1 MTVDTATPP
10 AAAPAAGGT
19 RAAPRPA
26 VARPAAALS
35 SKDALRRLFG
45 RGALFTM
52 AMAVQMVSALLVV
65 PIVTRLISV
74 DAYGRVAAALVAYS
88 AVSIVAAAGLPE
100 AASRTFF
107 RDDDHGP
114 RDAHRLVVL
123 TAAAAV
129 TVALVADLTGR
140 LWAPAFS
147 LDYGAEVR
155 LAVWGGGALAV
166 LLTTQSLLR
175 AADRVWSFL
184 ALASVASL
192 GAQGLGLALT
202 AVYGTPTA
210 YLTGLCAGT
219 ATAALLGVVL
229 SGSLGHGLPT
239 RGLARQAV
247 DLGLPLVPHS
257 LAIFLL
263 LAVDRVAI
271 AATLGLGATGR
282 YQVAYAV
289 GGVGVSLVTAVNQA
303 WIPLLL
309 GADPE
314 RRWRIL
320 ASTANAVHRFCAAA
334 AGALA
339 LIVPLGL
346 IVAAPPSYDRTELV
360 PVAAIVAFSILPYAT
375 ASTFFNIMF
384 VGGRTRVMA
393 IAAPLA
399 ALFNLGLNFVLLP
412 VVGLVGA
419 SVATVAAYGV
429 LAGIVAH
436 ASRRFVVIPGVLM
449 SSLTAWALAAP
460 VVLAGALLPPTPA
473 GIAARVVLTLALLA
487 VLGRQVRTLR
497 KLPAAA

>member
-1 MTVDTATPP
+1 MTVDTAS
-10 AAAPAAGGT
+10 APAGT
-19 RAAPRPA
+19 AARSAPA
-26 VARPAAALS
+26 S
-35 SKDALRRLFG
+35 SSHDALRRLFG
-45 RGALFTM
+45 RGAVFTM
-52 AMAVQMVSALLVV
+52 AMAVQMVAALLVV

-74 DAYGRVAAALVAYS
+74 EAYGRVAAALVAYS

-107 RDDDHGP
+107 RDDGSGE

-123 TAAAAV
+123 TAAAAAAI
-129 TVALVADLTGR
+129 ALIADLTGP

-147 LDYGAEVR
+147 LEYGSEAR

-166 LLTTQSLLR
+166 LLTVQSLLR

-184 ALASVASL
+184 ALAALASL

-210 YLTGLCAGT
+210 YLAGLCAGT
-219 ATAALLGVVL
+219 ATAALVGVAL
-229 SGSLGHGLPT
+229 SGSLRHGLPT
-239 RGLARQAV
+239 RTLARRAV

-263 LAVDRVAI
+263 LSVDRVAI

-289 GGVGVSLVTAVNQA
+289 GGVGVSLVTALNQA

-314 RRWRIL
+314 QRWRIL

-334 AGALA
+334 AGTLA

-346 IVAAPPSYDRTELV
+346 VVAAPASYDRAELV

-375 ASTFFNIMF
+375 TSTFFNVLF
-384 VGGRTRVMA
+384 VGGRTRIMA
-393 IAAPLA
+393 VAAPLA
-399 ALFNLGLNFVLLP
+399 ALFNLGLNFLLLP

-419 SVATVAAYGV
+419 SIATVAAYAV
-429 LAGIVAH
+429 LAGIVAV
-436 ASRRFVVIPGVLM
+436 ASRRFVVIPGLVV

-460 VVLAGALLPPTPA
+460 VVLAGALLPPSPA
-473 GIAARVVLTLALLA
+473 GTAARA
-487 VLGRQVRTLR
+487 VLGLGLIAVLARQVRALR
-497 KLPAAA
+497 TTRESV